1 MTFLLLKGHQKWIWP
16 VVVAAVMTGCT
27 PAPTI
32 KDTLTLCFKDSD
44 GASMFIEELRSIAA
58 DRNMKFLDDSVE
70 GKRQLVATGGLG
82 TERDDGSP
90 FIQIIVKNS
99 ADMGLWA
106 LNYSAPGYQVRVFF
120 LGKEADP
127 EAQIFADYATK
138 RLAKIWPNLHST
150 KDGYIRTDFNACK

>member
-16 VVVAAVMTGCT
+16 VVVAAVMTGCI

-58 DRNMKFLDDSVE
+58 DRNMKFIDDSVD
-70 GKRQLVATGGLG
+70 GQRRLAVIGDLG
-82 TERDDGSP
+82 AERDDGSP
-90 FIQIIVKNS
+90 FIQISVTNS
-99 ADMGLWA
+99 ANMGLWA
-106 LNYSAPGYQVRVFF
+106 VNDSLPGYQVRVFF

-127 EAQIFADYATK
+127 EAKKFVDYATE
-138 RLAKIWPNLHST
+138 RLAKKWPNRLT
-150 KDGYIRTDFNACK
+150 AKVAPIANDFNACK

>member
-1 MTFLLLKGHQKWIWP
+1 MTFLLGRGHQKWIWP

-32 KDTLTLCFKDSD
+32 KETLTLCFKDSD

-58 DRNMKFLDDSVE
+58 DRNMKFIDDSVD
-70 GKRQLVATGGLG
+70 GQRRLAATGGLG

-106 LNYSAPGYQVRVFF
+106 LNHSAPGYQVRVLF

-150 KDGYIRTDFNACK
+150 KDGYIPTDFNACK